1 LSQFLH
7 DMVVDIKVCEKLSLK
22 DLVERYGLMGGFSSK
37 FVYDAYRIL
46 IDMFSDNSCKVFL
59 SFTANLLATGLR
71 GVISELIGKGL
82 IDVIITTGGS
92 IDHDIARSM
101 GGKYYHGDFQLDDS
115 MLKEHGI
122 FRLGNILIPESSYGL
137 IIEKFTWNLLDKL
150 TKIKCV
156 WGVREILSE
165 VGAVLEDQNSFLRQA
180 YLMNIPVYVPGIVD
194 SSFGTSLFMYSQSHK
209 FNIDLLKDQK
219 ELSDIIFDSEITGA
233 LIIGGGISKHHTI
246 WWNQFKGGLDYVVY
260 VTTAFEYDGSL
271 SGAHI
276 REAVSWGKV
285 KPKAKK
291 VTVYGDATI
300 ILPILLAAVY
310 EALGIIETT

>member
-1 LSQFLH
+1 MSQFLRER
-7 DMVVDIKVCEKLSLK
+7 VVDVKVCRKMSLK
-22 DLVERYGLMGGFSSK
+22 DLVEMYNLMGGFSSK
-37 FVYDAYRIL
+37 FVYEAYKIL
-46 IDMFSDNSCKVFL
+46 LDMFSDSACTTFL

-71 GVISELIGKGL
+71 GIISELIEKGL
-82 IDVIITTGGS
+82 IDVIITTGGA

-101 GGKYYHGDFQLDDS
+101 GGEYYHGDFLLDDS
-115 MLKEHGI
+115 TLKDHGI
-122 FRLGNILIPESSYGL
+122 FRLGNILIPQESYGL

-150 TKIKCV
+150 TKIKPI

-165 VGAVLEDQNSFLRQA
+165 VGSTLKDENSFLRQA
-180 YLMNIPVYVPGIVD
+180 RLKNVPVYVPGIVD
-194 SSFGTSLFMYSQSHK
+194 SSFGTSLFMYSQSHN

-219 ELSDIIFDSEITGA
+219 ELSDIIFDSKVTGA

-260 VTTAFEYDGSL
+260 ITTAFEYDGSL
-271 SGAHI
+271 SGAPI

-285 KPKAKK
+285 KSEAKK

-310 EALGIIETT
+310 ESLNII

>member
-1 LSQFLH
+1 
-7 DMVVDIKVCEKLSLK
+7 
-22 DLVERYGLMGGFSSK
+22 
-37 FVYDAYRIL
+37 
-46 IDMFSDNSCKVFL
+46 
-59 SFTANLLATGLR
+59 
-71 GVISELIGKGL
+71 
-82 IDVIITTGGS
+82 
-92 IDHDIARSM
+92 
-101 GGKYYHGDFQLDDS
+101 
-115 MLKEHGI
+115 
-122 FRLGNILIPESSYGL
+122 
-137 IIEKFTWNLLDKL
+137 
-150 TKIKCV
+150 
-156 WGVREILSE
+156 
-165 VGAVLEDQNSFLRQA
+165 
-180 YLMNIPVYVPGIVD
+180 MNIPVYVPGIVD